1 MFLRNKKT
9 ETEIFIEQLHN
20 IRQEILDSMI
30 ESNQK
35 IDDFVCETYYAA
47 GVLLSVYDPD
57 WV

>member
-9 ETEIFIEQLHN
+9 QTEIFIEQLHN
-20 IRQEILDSMI
+20 IREEVLDFMLEGHQELH
-30 ESNQK
+30 
-35 IDDFVCETYYAA
+35 DFACETYYAA